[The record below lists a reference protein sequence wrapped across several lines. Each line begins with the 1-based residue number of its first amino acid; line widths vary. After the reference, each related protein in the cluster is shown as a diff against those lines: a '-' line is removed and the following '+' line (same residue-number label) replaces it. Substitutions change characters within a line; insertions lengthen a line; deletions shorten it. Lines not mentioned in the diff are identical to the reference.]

1 MKGSRGFKIIFGVFV
16 LVVFV
21 VYSYLRISTS
31 PHSSDF
37 DSDHAVVYSDVQ
49 AVLDAGGTMEDYY
62 RSDPRFADILAQQD
76 AANAEAAAD
85 AAALQEEPTSVAEPE
100 PTVDPDSAAGRATAK
115 GLPTPPDIDITSW
128 EYVLVNGDNSIGQY
142 EPPELAYLNQTA
154 DETDI
159 QLSYNPNRCA
169 VDSRIAQALLDM
181 ARGCKEAGYPIFLSS
196 GYRSYTDQDA
206 NFQRICANNGITDGK
221 DANGHYITMP
231 AGCSEHQTGLAIDL
245 ALRADNID
253 FIRPEF
259 PYDGVCGR
267 FRALAADY
275 GFVERY
281 QGGKEGV
288 TGIAAEPWHFRYVGR
303 PHARIMCEMGLCLE
317 EYVEYLRAYPYPERL
332 LEVRGEVYEAEVGFA
347 GARDTLGLPDA
358 PYQVSGNN
366 VDGYIYTLWRKP
378 A

>member
-85 AAALQEEPTSVAEPE
+85 AAAQQEEPTSVAEPE
-100 PTVDPDSAAGRATAK
+100 PTVDPDSAAGRAAAK

-181 ARGCKEAGYPIFLSS
+181 ALGCKEAGYPIFLSS

-231 AGCSEHQTGLAIDL
+231 AGCSEHQTGLGCDITDRYREIKNDEIDSTDTSKWL
-245 ALRADNID
+245 IKHCA
-253 FIRPEF
+253 E
-259 PYDGVCGR
+259 
-267 FRALAADY
+267 Y
-275 GFVERY
+275 GFIHRFP
-281 QGGKEGV
+281 GSKSDV
-288 TGIAAEPWHFRYVGR
+288 TGVMNEGWHFRYVGKE
-303 PHARIMCEMGLCLE
+303 AAQYIMDNDLALE
-317 EYVEYLRAYPYPERL
+317 EFVALYDVTKGVVESTE
-332 LEVRGEVYEAEVGFA
+332 
-347 GARDTLGLPDA
+347 T
-358 PYQVSGNN
+358 
-366 VDGYIYTLWRKP
+366 DGV

>member
-100 PTVDPDSAAGRATAK
+100 PTVDPDSAAGRAAAK

-142 EPPELAYLNQTA
+142 EPA
-154 DETDI
+154 
-159 QLSYNPNRCA
+159 
-169 VDSRIAQALLDM
+169 
-181 ARGCKEAGYPIFLSS
+181 
-196 GYRSYTDQDA
+196 
-206 NFQRICANNGITDGK
+206 
-221 DANGHYITMP
+221 
-231 AGCSEHQTGLAIDL
+231 
-245 ALRADNID
+245 
-253 FIRPEF
+253 
-259 PYDGVCGR
+259 
-267 FRALAADY
+267 
-275 GFVERY
+275 
-281 QGGKEGV
+281 
-288 TGIAAEPWHFRYVGR
+288 
-303 PHARIMCEMGLCLE
+303 
-317 EYVEYLRAYPYPERL
+317 
-332 LEVRGEVYEAEVGFA
+332 
-347 GARDTLGLPDA
+347 
-358 PYQVSGNN
+358 
-366 VDGYIYTLWRKP
+366 
-378 A
+378 